1 MAVRSW
7 LTILLGAIIAGLFAE
22 FFGFV
27 PGSKVFN
34 IYTIV
39 YGGSII
45 YAAWEDHRDD
55 KQGTIFFYDFRR
67 SWYFAWNFSI
77 FWFQAFIT

>member
-1 MAVRSW
+1 MALRSW
-7 LTILLGAIIAGLFAE
+7 LTILLGAIIAGLFAK
-22 FFGFV
+22 FLGFV

-55 KQGTIFFYDFRR
+55 KQGTIFFMILGGVGILHGIL
-67 SWYFAWNFSI
+67 AFSS
-77 FWFQAFIT
+77 FKLL